1 MWLTFMRSTFP
12 FKIALLHSSLKTRKN
27 GLRNKNLFLLSHLC
41 PWDQLSDTQF
51 TAACGVIGNRE
62 ILISAICHNLRK
74 GNFLKV
80 FISIVKV
87 NLLSQR
93 NIYELVLYQRKQYIR
108 SFRQI
113 INTFYNRYKNIPFL
127 LYFLATISA
136 SCRKCELW
144 LAIISAQSKNIIIL
158 W

>member
-1 MWLTFMRSTFP
+1 MFFGAH
-12 FKIALLHSSLKTRKN
+12 FVKLLL
-27 GLRNKNLFLLSHLC
+27 
-41 PWDQLSDTQF
+41 QLGDTQF

-74 GNFLKV
+74 GNFLKLL
-80 FISIVKV
+80 FSIVKV

-93 NIYELVLYQRKQYIR
+93 NIYELVLYQRTQYNN
-108 SFRQI
+108 SFLQI

-127 LYFLATISA
+127 LYFLAAISA

>member
-1 MWLTFMRSTFP
+1 M
-12 FKIALLHSSLKTRKN
+12 
-27 GLRNKNLFLLSHLC
+27 KNLYKINKVK
-41 PWDQLSDTQF
+41 QLSDTQF

-80 FISIVKV
+80 LFSIVKV
-87 NLLSQR
+87 TLVGQR
-93 NIYELVLYQRKQYIR
+93 NIYELVLYQRTKHNR
-108 SFRQI
+108 SFLKV

-127 LYFLATISA
+127 LYFLAAISA

-144 LAIISAQSKNIIIL
+144 LAVISAQSKNIIIL

>member
-1 MWLTFMRSTFP
+1 MVLP
-12 FKIALLHSSLKTRKN
+12 Q
-27 GLRNKNLFLLSHLC
+27 C
-41 PWDQLSDTQF
+41 QLSVTQF

-80 FISIVKV
+80 LFSIVKV

-93 NIYELVLYQRKQYIR
+93 NIYELVLYQRKQYNR
-108 SFRQI
+108 SFLQI

-127 LYFLATISA
+127 LYFLAAISA

-144 LAIISAQSKNIIIL
+144 LAVISAQSNFIL
-158 W
+158 FI

>member
-1 MWLTFMRSTFP
+1 MNFHAKSEVC
-12 FKIALLHSSLKTRKN
+12 SSKN
-27 GLRNKNLFLLSHLC
+27 GLFMSTLYF
-41 PWDQLSDTQF
+41 QLGDTQF

-74 GNFLKV
+74 GNFLQLL
-80 FISIVKV
+80 FSIVKV

-93 NIYELVLYQRKQYIR
+93 NIYELVLYQRTQYNR
-108 SFRQI
+108 SFLQI

-144 LAIISAQSKNIIIL
+144 LAVISAQSNFIL
-158 W
+158 FI